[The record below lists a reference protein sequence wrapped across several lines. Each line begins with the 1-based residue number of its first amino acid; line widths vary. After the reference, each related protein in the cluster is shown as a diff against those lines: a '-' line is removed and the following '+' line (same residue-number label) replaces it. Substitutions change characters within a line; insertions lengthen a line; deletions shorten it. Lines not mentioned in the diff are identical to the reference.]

1 MPSELTRLN
10 TLLDQG
16 LQATAALWPPLRIA
30 YAWVHEAAHVLGGE
44 EPRSAA
50 ERRQEYGSLVATM
63 AREKET
69 VGKLEPAIT
78 HFLAVTG
85 RYWNGLFHC
94 YDVPDLP
101 RTNNDLEQL
110 FGAVRRGERRTTG
123 RKQASPGL
131 VIRGEV
137 RIIAAVATRLYRFGP
152 EELCPH
158 DPEALAKL
166 RQVLDRREEARRAQ
180 RRFRRSPATYLA
192 HAEQLL
198 LRPALPL

>member
-1 MPSELTRLN
+1 LPSELTCLK

-16 LQATAALWPPLRIA
+16 LQETAALWSPLRVA
-30 YAWVHEAAHVLGGE
+30 YTWVHEAAHLLGGE
-44 EPRSAA
+44 EHRGAE
-50 ERRQEYGSLVATM
+50 ERRQEYGSLLATM
-63 AREKET
+63 AREKDS

-110 FGAVRRGERRTTG
+110 FGSVRRGERRTTG
-123 RKQASPGL
+123 RKKASPGL

-137 RIIAAVATRLYRFGP
+137 RIITSVATRLNRFGV

-158 DPEALAKL
+158 DLTALAKL
-166 RQVLDRREEARRAQ
+166 RTVLAQREEARRVQ
-180 RRFRRSPATYLA
+180 RRFRRAPATHLA

>member
-1 MPSELTRLN
+1 LPSELTRLK

-16 LQATAALWPPLRIA
+16 LQATATLWSPLRIA

-44 EPRSAA
+44 EERSAA
-50 ERRQEYGSLVATM
+50 ERRHAYRSVLATM
-63 AREKET
+63 AQEKAT
-69 VGKLEPAIT
+69 VGKLEPAID

-110 FGAVRRGERRTTG
+110 FGSVRHGERRTTG

-152 EELCPH
+152 EELRPH
-158 DPEALAKL
+158 DAEALAKL
-166 RQVLDRREEARRAQ
+166 RQVVVRREEARRAQ
-180 RRFRRSPATYLA
+180 RRFRRAPATYLA

-198 LRPALPL
+198 LRPVLPL